1 MQAEI
6 KRICIET
13 LANDKVTIFV
23 TVQRKS
29 LFGDNQEM
37 IIPLYARACVNESTN
52 EVALGCE
59 LKTEPIF

>member
-6 KRICIET
+6 QRICLET
-13 LANDKVTIFV
+13 LANDKVTVFV

-52 EVALGCE
+52 EVSLGCE